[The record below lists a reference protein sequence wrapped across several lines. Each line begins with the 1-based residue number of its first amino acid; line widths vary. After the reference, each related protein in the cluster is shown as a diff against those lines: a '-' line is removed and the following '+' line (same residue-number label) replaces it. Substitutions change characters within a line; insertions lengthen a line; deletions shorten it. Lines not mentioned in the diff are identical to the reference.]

1 MDSDHKSTEQQFSL
15 VQQAAAQDQLSRQ
28 RIREMADIFRL
39 TDDDLDEKR
48 IIYPRMRDKRILN
61 IFRDLRTKLIEK
73 AGGKNF
79 TLMVASICETG
90 GATFTSANLAAS
102 IALDQGKTALV
113 VDCNLYSPASE
124 QFLDADQIGFSDFLE
139 NPSISIEEVIYATG
153 VPRLRLIPIG
163 KSADIGPEYYTSYRM
178 RQFIEELSGRYSDR
192 YVILDVPPV
201 SSTADARILSEYCDY
216 VLLVVPYGK
225 VTKDQL
231 QRAIGNFP
239 EDKLAG
245 MIFNN

>member
-61 IFRDLRTKLIEK
+61 IFRDIRTKLIEK
-73 AGGKNF
+73 ADGKNF
-79 TLMVASICETG
+79 TLMVASVCEEG
-90 GATFTSANLAAS
+90 GASFTSANLAAS

-239 EDKLAG
+239 EDKLVG

>member
-1 MDSDHKSTEQQFSL
+1 M
-15 VQQAAAQDQLSRQ
+15 
-28 RIREMADIFRL
+28 
-39 TDDDLDEKR
+39 
-48 IIYPRMRDKRILN
+48 
-61 IFRDLRTKLIEK
+61 
-73 AGGKNF
+73 
-79 TLMVASICETG
+79 
-90 GATFTSANLAAS
+90 
-102 IALDQGKTALV
+102 
-113 VDCNLYSPASE
+113 
-124 QFLDADQIGFSDFLE
+124 DADQIGFSDFLE

-239 EDKLAG
+239 EDKLVG

>member
-1 MDSDHKSTEQQFSL
+1 MDSDNNSNNDHFSIIH
-15 VQQAAAQDQLSRQ
+15 QAAAKDQLSRQ

-39 TDDDLDEKR
+39 SDEDLDEKR
-48 IIYPRMRDKRILN
+48 IIYPRMRDKNILN

-73 AGGKNF
+73 ANGENF
-79 TLMVASICETG
+79 TLMVASVCEEG

-102 IALDQGKTALV
+102 IALDQGKTALI

-124 QFLDADQIGFSDFLE
+124 QFLEAGQIGFSDFLE
-139 NPSISIEEVIYATG
+139 NPSISVEEVIYATG

-178 RQFIEELSGRYSDR
+178 RHFIEELSTRYSDR

-201 SSTADARILSEYCDY
+201 SSTADARILAEYSDY

-231 QRAIGNFP
+231 QRAIANFP
-239 EDKLAG
+239 ADKLVG
-245 MIFNN
+245 MIFND